1 MAAMVPVRHP
11 PALGGDRRDKTC
23 PATRIRRFH
32 STTQWYDR
40 FMTAPSPAPK
50 TASAPAL
57 NPVSW
62 GWKALGDVLDGPFRA
77 LQGHIGANRM
87 AYIFLVPNLL
97 VFSLFSFWP
106 MILNFYIAFTGG
118 QSVLLA
124 ERPFVGLS
132 NFRELLDCPSYLDP
146 RTCPVAGFSFWTG
159 LWNTLFFAVVQ
170 VPIMIVVALVT
181 AVVLNR
187 DIRARG
193 FWRAVFFYP
202 VMLSPVVIAVIWDWI
217 LKRRGILNALLDDG
231 TTAWNAFVGGNWFP
245 FVGGFVIGA
254 LLHAIA
260 VRGLKAAGLKVT
272 SAQIAGVGI
281 AAALAIL
288 LVLSP
293 GFRASLTLAD
303 YRPINWLIDTRS
315 GWPMFWVIFV
325 YTWGHLGFYML
336 ILLAGLQ
343 AIPKDLY
350 EAAEM
355 DGTSK
360 SRAFWRITLPLLM
373 PTMIVVLVLSLI
385 RAFQVFDEVYVLTGG
400 GPGQATKMIIQHV
413 YESAFIGDAKRYG
426 IAAASSVLVA
436 GLLLILTLGQLA
448 ATRKKAGG

>member
-1 MAAMVPVRHP
+1 
-11 PALGGDRRDKTC
+11 
-23 PATRIRRFH
+23 
-32 STTQWYDR
+32 
-40 FMTAPSPAPK
+40 MTEQPIKAN
-50 TASAPAL
+50 SAPAL
-57 NPVSW
+57 NVISW
-62 GWKALGDVLDGPFRA
+62 AWAALGDLLDGPFRA
-77 LQGHIGANRM
+77 LQRHIGANRM
-87 AYIFLVPNLL
+87 AYVFLVPNLV
-97 VFSLFSFWP
+97 VFGLFSFWP

-118 QSVLLA
+118 TSAILA
-124 ERPFVGLS
+124 ERPFVGLE
-132 NFRELLDCPSYLDP
+132 NFRELLNCPSYLDP
-146 RTCPVAGFSFWTG
+146 KTCPVAGFSFWTG

-181 AVVLNR
+181 AIVLNR
-187 DIRARG
+187 DIRGRG

-202 VMLSPVVIAVIWDWI
+202 VMLSPVVVAVIWDWI
-217 LKRRGILNALLDDG
+217 LKRRGILNALLEN
-231 TTAWNAFVGGNWFP
+231 TVREWNQFVSSP
-245 FVGGFVIGA
+245 IELV
-254 LLHAIA
+254 IA
-260 VRGLKAAGLKVT
+260 VAGLTGLLALGVWRKSKNRVFDMLLIL
-272 SAQIAGVGI
+272 IAGVVLLFLVFV
-281 AAALAIL
+281 AAGWGA
-288 LVLSP
+288 
-293 GFRASLTLAD
+293 LTLPD
-303 YRPINWLIDTRS
+303 YRPVNWLIDIRS
-315 GWPMFWVIFV
+315 GWPMFWAIFV

-400 GPGQATKMIIQHV
+400 GPGQATKMIIQHI

>member
-1 MAAMVPVRHP
+1 MADTSVQTSSR
-11 PALGGDRRDKTC
+11 
-23 PATRIRRFH
+23 
-32 STTQWYDR
+32 
-40 FMTAPSPAPK
+40 
-50 TASAPAL
+50 APANL
-57 NPVSW
+57 VGWLW
-62 GWKALGDVLDGPFRA
+62 GKLGDVLDGPFRA
-77 LQGHIGANRM
+77 VQRHIGANRM
-87 AYIFLVPNLL
+87 AYVFLAPNVL
-97 VFSLFSFWP
+97 VFGLFSFWP
-106 MILNFYIAFTGG
+106 MLLNFYIAFTGG
-118 QSVLLA
+118 QSVILA
-124 ERPFVGLS
+124 ERPFVGLD
-132 NFRELLDCPSYLDP
+132 NFRELLDCPSWLDP

-159 LWNTLFFAVVQ
+159 VWNTLFFAVVQ

-181 AVVLNR
+181 ALILNR

-193 FWRAVFFYP
+193 FWRAVYFYP
-202 VMLSPVVIAVIWDWI
+202 VMLSPVVVAVIWDWI
-217 LKRRGILNALLDDG
+217 LKRRGILNALLSDG
-231 TTAWNAFVGGNWFP
+231 VDGWNAFAGSNLFVPMLAGFSALAAWAFCRRLLRDWPVWLKLVGTGL
-245 FVGGFVIGA
+245 GA
-254 LLHAIA
+254 LIMAFILTSIRANLA
-260 VRGLKAAGLKVT
+260 VEA
-272 SAQIAGVGI
+272 
-281 AAALAIL
+281 
-288 LVLSP
+288 
-293 GFRASLTLAD
+293 
-303 YRPINWLIDTRS
+303 YRPINWLIDVRS

-400 GPGQATKMIIQHV
+400 GPGQATKMIIQHI

-426 IAAASSVLVA
+426 IAAASSMLVA

-448 ATRKKAGG
+448 ATRKKAGR

>member
-1 MAAMVPVRHP
+1 MSSR
-11 PALGGDRRDKTC
+11 
-23 PATRIRRFH
+23 
-32 STTQWYDR
+32 
-40 FMTAPSPAPK
+40 
-50 TASAPAL
+50 APANL
-57 NPVSW
+57 VGWLW
-62 GWKALGDVLDGPFRA
+62 GKLGDVLDSPFRA
-77 LQGHIGANRM
+77 LQRHIGANRM
-87 AYIFLVPNLL
+87 AYVFLVPNVL
-97 VFSLFSFWP
+97 VFGLFSFWP
-106 MILNFYIAFTGG
+106 MLLNFYIAFTGG
-118 QSVLLA
+118 QSVILA
-124 ERPFVGLS
+124 DRPFVGLA
-132 NFRELLDCPSYLDP
+132 NFRELLDCPSWLDP
-146 RTCPVAGFSFWTG
+146 KTCPVAGFSFWTG
-159 LWNTLFFAVVQ
+159 VWNTLFFAVVQ

-181 AVVLNR
+181 ALILNR

-193 FWRAVFFYP
+193 FWRAVYFYP
-202 VMLSPVVIAVIWDWI
+202 VMLSPVVVAVIWDWV
-217 LKRRGILNALLDDG
+217 LKRRGILNALLSDG
-231 TTAWNAFVGGNWFP
+231 VDGWSAFVGSNL
-245 FVGGFVIGA
+245 FVPMLAGLSALAAWAFCQRLLRDRPVWVKLVGTGLGA
-254 LLHAIA
+254 LVMAFIL
-260 VRGLKAAGLKVT
+260 T
-272 SAQIAGVGI
+272 SFRTN
-281 AAALAIL
+281 LAFE
-288 LVLSP
+288 P
-293 GFRASLTLAD
+293 
-303 YRPINWLIDTRS
+303 YRPINWLIDVRS

-400 GPGQATKMIIQHV
+400 GPGQATKMIIQHI

-426 IAAASSVLVA
+426 IAAASSMLVA

>member
-1 MAAMVPVRHP
+1 
-11 PALGGDRRDKTC
+11 
-23 PATRIRRFH
+23 
-32 STTQWYDR
+32 
-40 FMTAPSPAPK
+40 MTPPSPAPT

-57 NPVSW
+57 NPVAW
-62 GWKALGDVLDGPFRA
+62 GWTMLGDVLDGPFRA

-87 AYIFLVPNLL
+87 AYVFLVPNLL
-97 VFSLFSFWP
+97 VFGLFSFWP

-231 TTAWNAFVGGNWFP
+231 TTAWNSLVGGPGYFGVLVA
-245 FVGGFVIGA
+245 FGLLIGWPLGS
-254 LLHAIA
+254 LLARRVRTLPPWLLRLGCA
-260 VRGLKAAGLKVT
+260 VLAAAGL
-272 SAQIAGVGI
+272 ALLAGRSG
-281 AAALAIL
+281 
-288 LVLSP
+288 
-293 GFRASLTLAD
+293 LTLAD

>member
-1 MAAMVPVRHP
+1 LSSISPP
-11 PALGGDRRDKTC
+11 PAKGVS
-23 PATRIRRFH
+23 A
-32 STTQWYDR
+32 
-40 FMTAPSPAPK
+40 SPLSLAW
-50 TASAPAL
+50 A
-57 NPVSW
+57 
-62 GWKALGDVLDGPFRA
+62 ALGDLLDGPFRA
-77 LQGHIGANRM
+77 LQKHIGANKM
-87 AYIFLVPNLL
+87 AYVFLVPNLV
-97 VFSLFSFWP
+97 VFGLFSFWP

-118 QSVLLA
+118 TSAILA
-124 ERPFVGLS
+124 ERPYVGLE
-132 NFRELLDCPSYLDP
+132 NFRELLNCPSYLDP
-146 RTCPVAGFSFWTG
+146 KTCPVAGFSFWTG

-170 VPIMIVVALVT
+170 VPIMIVVALMT
-181 AVVLNR
+181 ALVLNR
-187 DIRARG
+187 EIRGRG

-202 VMLSPVVIAVIWDWI
+202 VMLSPVVVAVIWDWI

-231 TTAWNAFVGGNWFP
+231 VNGWNGLIASPIGYWSIIALVALAVGLP
-245 FVGGFVIGA
+245 IGGFLAKRISTAPPPGIKGA
-254 LLHAIA
+254 TVA
-260 VRGLKAAGLKVT
+260 VL
-272 SAQIAGVGI
+272 
-281 AAALAIL
+281 ALALGGL
-288 LVLSP
+288 LSQ
-293 GFRASLTLAD
+293 ASITLPD
-303 YRPINWLIDTRS
+303 YRPVNWLIDVRA
-315 GWPMFWVIFV
+315 GWPMFWAIFV

-355 DGTSK
+355 DGTSQ

-400 GPGQATKMIIQHV
+400 GPGQATKMIIQHI

>member
-1 MAAMVPVRHP
+1 MADP
-11 PALGGDRRDKTC
+11 PIPMSSR
-23 PATRIRRFH
+23 
-32 STTQWYDR
+32 
-40 FMTAPSPAPK
+40 
-50 TASAPAL
+50 APANL
-57 NPVSW
+57 VGWLW
-62 GWKALGDVLDGPFRA
+62 GKLGDVLDRPFRA
-77 LQGHIGANRM
+77 LQRHIGANRM
-87 AYIFLVPNLL
+87 AYVFLAPNVL
-97 VFSLFSFWP
+97 VFGLFSFWP
-106 MILNFYIAFTGG
+106 MLLNFYIAFTGG
-118 QSVLLA
+118 QSVILA
-124 ERPFVGLS
+124 ERPFVGLA
-132 NFRELLDCPSYLDP
+132 NFRELLNCPNWLDP
-146 RTCPVAGFSFWTG
+146 KTCPVAGFSFWTG
-159 LWNTLFFAVVQ
+159 VWNTLFFAVVQ

-181 AVVLNR
+181 ALILNR

-193 FWRAVFFYP
+193 FWRAVYFYP
-202 VMLSPVVIAVIWDWI
+202 VMLSPVVVAVIWDWV
-217 LKRRGILNALLDDG
+217 LKRRGILNALLSDG
-231 TTAWNAFVGGNWFP
+231 VDGWNAFVGSNL
-245 FVGGFVIGA
+245 FVPMLAGLSALAAWAVCQRLLRDRPVWLKLVGTGLGA
-254 LLHAIA
+254 LVMAFIL
-260 VRGLKAAGLKVT
+260 T
-272 SAQIAGVGI
+272 SFRTNL
-281 AAALAIL
+281 ALE
-288 LVLSP
+288 P
-293 GFRASLTLAD
+293 
-303 YRPINWLIDTRS
+303 YRPINWLIDVRS

-400 GPGQATKMIIQHV
+400 GPGQATKMIIQHI

-426 IAAASSVLVA
+426 IAAASSMLVA

>member
-1 MAAMVPVRHP
+1 MSSR
-11 PALGGDRRDKTC
+11 
-23 PATRIRRFH
+23 
-32 STTQWYDR
+32 
-40 FMTAPSPAPK
+40 
-50 TASAPAL
+50 APANL
-57 NPVSW
+57 VGWLW
-62 GWKALGDVLDGPFRA
+62 GKLGDVLDGPFRA
-77 LQGHIGANRM
+77 LQRHIGANRM
-87 AYIFLVPNLL
+87 AYVFLAPNVL
-97 VFSLFSFWP
+97 VFGLFSFWP
-106 MILNFYIAFTGG
+106 MLLNFYIAFTGG
-118 QSVLLA
+118 QSVILA
-124 ERPFVGLS
+124 ERPFVGLA
-132 NFRELLDCPSYLDP
+132 NFRELLDCPSWLDP
-146 RTCPVAGFSFWTG
+146 KTCPVAGFSFWTG
-159 LWNTLFFAVVQ
+159 VWNTLFFAVVQ

-181 AVVLNR
+181 ALILNR

-193 FWRAVFFYP
+193 FWRAVYFYP
-202 VMLSPVVIAVIWDWI
+202 VMLSPVVVAVIWDWV
-217 LKRRGILNALLDDG
+217 LKRRGILNALLGDG
-231 TTAWNAFVGGNWFP
+231 VDGWNAFVGSDL
-245 FVGGFVIGA
+245 FVPMLAGLSALAAWAFCQRLLRDRPVWLKLVGTGLGA
-254 LLHAIA
+254 LVMAFIL
-260 VRGLKAAGLKVT
+260 T
-272 SAQIAGVGI
+272 SFRTN
-281 AAALAIL
+281 LAFE
-288 LVLSP
+288 P
-293 GFRASLTLAD
+293 
-303 YRPINWLIDTRS
+303 YRPINWLIDVRS

-400 GPGQATKMIIQHV
+400 GPGQATKMIIQHI

-426 IAAASSVLVA
+426 IAAASSMLVA